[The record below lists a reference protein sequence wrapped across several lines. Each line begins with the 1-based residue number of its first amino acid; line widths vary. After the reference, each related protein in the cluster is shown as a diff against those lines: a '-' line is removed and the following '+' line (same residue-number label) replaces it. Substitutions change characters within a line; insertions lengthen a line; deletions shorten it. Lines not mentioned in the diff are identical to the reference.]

1 MRTMIE
7 DSFTR
12 LYAHDFS
19 QMAGRAEMG
28 QDVDDALARRIRDAS
43 AHARIMDDR
52 KGPGHLAALAARVR
66 DDALL
71 FNTRVLR
78 MGGDPEE
85 AAERRRI
92 LLNAVADRLVAPPV
106 LAQAA

>member
-1 MRTMIE
+1 MIE
-7 DSFTR
+7 DSFIR

-28 QDVDDALARRIRDAS
+28 QDVDEALARRIRDAA
-43 AHARIMDDR
+43 AHALIMDDR

-66 DDALL
+66 EDAAL
-71 FNTRVLR
+71 FNARVLQL
-78 MGGDPEE
+78 GADPLE
-85 AAERRRI
+85 AAERRRV
-92 LLNAVADRLVAPPV
+92 LLTAVADRLQRSPS